1 MIWRERRTL
10 LVVLGILLAANTIFF
25 FTYRVQFEERL
36 RDLET
41 RKGQMEQRLTE
52 VRNARQLAERQYAAY
67 RRVQKDID
75 EIYNVR
81 WSTQSARLAP
91 LITEVK
97 RLAAASQLIPPTYSF
112 SSASASANTKTDTT
126 GTLNTTVVGI
136 AFGVQGNYQQIRRL
150 INLLEL
156 SPQFVIIDSISL
168 SSAAEQNLSLTLHVK
183 TLFRD
188 TSAPRGGTATQQL

>member
-41 RKGQMEQRLTE
+41 RKGQLEQRLTE

-81 WSTQSARLAP
+81 WSTQAARLAP

-112 SSASASANTKTDTT
+112 SSSSTKADAT
-126 GTLNTTVVGI
+126 GTLNTNVVGI

-168 SSAAEQNLSLTLHVK
+168 TAAAEQNLSLTLHVK

>member
-10 LVVLGILLAANTIFF
+10 LIVLGVLLAANTIFF
-25 FTYRVQFEERL
+25 FTYRVQYEQRL
-36 RDLET
+36 RDLDT
-41 RKGQMEQRLTE
+41 RTGQMEQRLTE
-52 VRNARQLAERQYAAY
+52 VRNARLLAERQYAAY

-81 WSTQSARLAP
+81 WSTQSERLAP

-97 RLAAASQLIPPTYSF
+97 RLAAASQLVPPTYSF
-112 SSASASANTKTDTT
+112 TKTDTRTDTT
-126 GTLNTTVVGI
+126 GTLNTSVVGI

-156 SPQFVIIDSISL
+156 SPQFVIMDSVAL
-168 SSAAEQNLSLTLHVK
+168 TSAAEQNLSLTLHVK

-188 TSAPRGGTATQQL
+188 TSAPPRGGTATQQL

>member
-10 LVVLGILLAANTIFF
+10 LIVLGILLAANTIFF
-25 FTYRVQFEERL
+25 FTYRVQFEQRL

-112 SSASASANTKTDTT
+112 STTNTKADAT
-126 GTLNTTVVGI
+126 GTLNTSVVGI

-168 SSAAEQNLSLTLHVK
+168 AAATEQNLSLTLHVK

>member
-10 LVVLGILLAANTIFF
+10 LIVLGVLLAANTIFF
-25 FTYRVQFEERL
+25 FTYRVQYEQRL

-52 VRNARQLAERQYAAY
+52 VRNAKMLAERQYAAY

-97 RLAAASQLIPPTYSF
+97 RLAAASQLVPPTYSF
-112 SSASASANTKTDTT
+112 TKTDSKTDTT
-126 GTLNTTVVGI
+126 GTLNTSVVGI

-156 SPQFVIIDSISL
+156 SPQFVIMDSVSL
-168 SSAAEQNLSLTLHVK
+168 TSAAEQNLSLTLHVK

-188 TSAPRGGTATQQL
+188 TSAPPRGGTATQQL